1 MNNLSV
7 CGHQLCQLSIQK
19 TYYISFAC
27 LTILLGYTIDK
38 LAYLEHNKGKL
49 NVDQQSFEQLSIDF
63 TDDQSKMVLF
73 SGDFNLA

>member
-1 MNNLSV
+1 L
-7 CGHQLCQLSIQK
+7 
-19 TYYISFAC
+19 AC

-38 LAYLEHNKGKL
+38 LAYLEHKKGKL